1 MQIQQIIGEA
11 TEKLIQNMENIVTLV
26 ADMVKAAD
34 RVFIERV
41 IDMTTALCL
50 QVDTAINQSIPDIER
65 LLFPNIN
72 YQNLWTAAILSS

>member
-50 QVDTAINQSIPDIER
+50 QVDTAITQSIPDIER